1 MIILKIAKGENS
13 KQKPLGKRKD
23 CTGTLLKVPIMSLL
37 AKPELK
43 NNKKRETTRTFKSMI
58 F

>member
-1 MIILKIAKGENS
+1 MIILKIGKGENS

-23 CTGTLLKVPIMSLL
+23 CTGTLLKVPIMSVL

-43 NNKKRETTRTFKSMI
+43 ITRREKQQERKSMI

>member
-1 MIILKIAKGENS
+1 MIILKIGKGENS
-13 KQKPLGKRKD
+13 KQKLLGKRKD
-23 CTGTLLKVPIMSLL
+23 CTGTLLKVPIMSVL

-43 NNKKRETTRTFKSMI
+43 ITRREKQQERKSMI

>member
-23 CTGTLLKVPIMSLL
+23 CTGTLLKVPIMSVL

-43 NNKKRETTRTFKSMI
+43 ITRREKQQEL
-58 F
+58 

>member
-13 KQKPLGKRKD
+13 EQKPLGKRKD
-23 CTGTLLKVPIMSLL
+23 CTGTLLKVPIMSVL

-43 NNKKRETTRTFKSMI
+43 NNKKRETTRTLRV
-58 F
+58 

>member
-23 CTGTLLKVPIMSLL
+23 YTGTLLKVPIMSVL

-43 NNKKRETTRTFKSMI
+43 ITREKQQEL
-58 F
+58 